1 MDKGCFVH
9 DAAYSDS
16 KDLAKRTI
24 SDKVLKERAY
34 EIAKNPKHDGYRRA
48 LAMMVN
54 KFFNKKTESGVS
66 VNEEVDEEL
75 HKPVIKKLKKRR
87 VYARFKDKIWAADL
101 AEMIS
106 LSSKNQNVKY
116 LSCVICFCQ
125 ICLG

>member
-48 LAMMVN
+48 LAMMVY

-75 HKPVIKKLKKRR
+75 HKPVIKKLKKE
-87 VYARFKDKIWAADL
+87 KESMQDL
-101 AEMIS
+101 
-106 LSSKNQNVKY
+106 KTKFGQ
-116 LSCVICFCQ
+116 Q
-125 ICLG
+125 I